1 MKALVVFARNALHA
15 SSRDYDSMP
24 RHQDRTQGYRRS
36 EHIPLINVDSFYR
49 AVRHAFSPFFFFN
62 KARTSQA
69 QAELPSPR
77 PPAAP
82 RLRRC
87 SCRRKLARG
96 FAGLAGIS
104 SFSWRWDQC
113 LFLGDQCLFPEIRAF
128 SRGSAPGPI
137 PLIPAG

>member
-1 MKALVVFARNALHA
+1 M
-15 SSRDYDSMP
+15 
-24 RHQDRTQGYRRS
+24 
-36 EHIPLINVDSFYR
+36 PLINAGSFYR
-49 AVRHAFSPFFFFN
+49 AVRHAFSRFIFFN

-87 SCRRKLARG
+87 SGRKKPARG
-96 FAGLAGIS
+96 SAGLTGIS
-104 SFSWRWDQC
+104 SFSWRWDQL